1 MVVDV
6 LLLVAGVA
14 VVIVGL
20 VTVPLPGVP
29 GAAIAFLGVVLVA
42 WADSFSRIGPSSL
55 MWLGGTALVASFI
68 DNVTGALGARYGGAS
83 RWGVIGALVG
93 ALVGLP
99 FGLPGVLL
107 GPLVGAVGL
116 ELIKNPDVSRAAA
129 AGAGT
134 LVGFLAGA
142 VLKSALTLL
151 MVGAAI
157 LAYWL

>member
-1 MVVDV
+1 
-6 LLLVAGVA
+6 
-14 VVIVGL
+14 VILGI

-42 WADSFSRIGPSSL
+42 WTDDFSRIGSSAL
-55 MWLGGTALVASFI
+55 LWLGGVALVASLI

-93 ALVGLP
+93 ALAGLP

-107 GPLVGAVGL
+107 GPLVGATVL
-116 ELIKNPDVSRAAA
+116 EFVKNPELSGAAA
-129 AGAGT
+129 AGVGT
-134 LVGFLAGA
+134 LVGVLAGA

-151 MVGAAI
+151 MVGIAV
-157 LAYWL
+157 LAYWLW